1 MSVQIQPISDTVD
14 IHSLYIRLS
23 YVSKRACAI
32 RKAFA
37 QHITRTIWVTALSH
51 GHNAITW
58 SKRYHM
64 VTTLSHGHNA
74 ITWLQRFHMVTT
86 LYVVTTLS
94 RGHHA
99 IFLSKSNEH
108 T

>member
-14 IHSLYIRLS
+14 IHSIYVHLS

-37 QHITRTIWVTALSH
+37 QHIAHTIRVAALSH
-51 GHNAITW
+51 GHNAIPW
-58 SKRYHM
+58 SQRYHM
-64 VTTLSHGHNA
+64 VS
-74 ITWLQRFHMVTT
+74 
-86 LYVVTTLS
+86 TLS
-94 RGHHA
+94 RGPHA